1 MEWSRMPLYRRA
13 ACLVAL
19 LIATA
24 AAAGDA
30 DVINACLKSAY
41 SGDHGEAHACI
52 GLVADPCLQ
61 KPENQSTQAMVACTD
76 SETKIWDALL
86 NAEYDRLLGV
96 LQGKAADDVRQA
108 QRVWITLRDAD
119 CAVPYQL
126 FEGGTMAQPI
136 GANCVLAHT
145 ANRMMQV
152 RSWREMVQPEQE

>member
-1 MEWSRMPLYRRA
+1 MP
-13 ACLVAL
+13 ACLYVACLLAL
-19 LIATA
+19 LMATA
-24 AAAGDA
+24 ASANDT

-52 GLVADPCLQ
+52 GIVADPCLQ
-61 KPENQSTQAMVACTD
+61 KPENQSTQSMVACTD
-76 SETKIWDALL
+76 TETKIWDGLL
-86 NAEYDRLLGV
+86 NAEYERLLGA

-119 CAVPYQL
+119 CAVPYEL
-126 FEGGTMAQPI
+126 FDGGTMAQPI
-136 GANCVLAHT
+136 GANCLLSHT